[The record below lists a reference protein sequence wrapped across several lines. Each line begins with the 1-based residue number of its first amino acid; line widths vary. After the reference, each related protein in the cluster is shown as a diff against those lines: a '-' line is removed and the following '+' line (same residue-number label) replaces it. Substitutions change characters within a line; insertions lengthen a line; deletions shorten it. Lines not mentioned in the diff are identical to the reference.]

1 MKLESNFRTKLFKI
15 NLNHFLFYFFGANFE
30 RNSKLHYWK
39 ESDTVRSKMALGH

>member
-15 NLNHFLFYFFGANFE
+15 NLNHFFFKINFE
-30 RNSKLHYWK
+30 RNSKLHYWR